1 MTNDRPRPASFGF
14 DADFSDLST
23 VKPATRAGVAKP
35 SASKPAPPK
44 AKAPKAK
51 TADPKLAK
59 AKQAKPKLAKPETS
73 HKTKTAVPAVLRE
86 REQMAE
92 KLAKSMGFESREQ
105 KPVVLKKRRR
115 THHDEPVDQLSIRG
129 PVRVLNEF
137 ITYCESEHLSY
148 WQAMEQL
155 LEAKSPS

>member
-1 MTNDRPRPASFGF
+1 MTNDRPKPASFGF

-23 VKPATRAGVAKP
+23 VQPATRAATAKP
-35 SASKPAPPK
+35 VAAKKAPSKPKKSK
-44 AKAPKAK
+44 AKPRSKSAPK
-51 TADPKLAK
+51 
-59 AKQAKPKLAKPETS
+59 
-73 HKTKTAVPAVLRE
+73 PAVLKE
-86 REQMAE
+86 REQMADR
-92 KLAKSMGFESREQ
+92 LAQSMGFESREQ

-148 WQAMEQL
+148 WEAMEQL

>member
-1 MTNDRPRPASFGF
+1 MTNDRPKPASFGF

-23 VKPATRAGVAKP
+23 VKPATRTGVTTQ
-35 SASKPAPPK
+35 SISKPAPSK

-51 TADPKLAK
+51 TANPKTAK
-59 AKQAKPKLAKPETS
+59 AKQARPKLAKPDTS

-148 WQAMEQL
+148 WEAMEQL

>member
-1 MTNDRPRPASFGF
+1 MTNDRPKPASFGF

-35 SASKPAPPK
+35 SISKPDSPK

-51 TADPKLAK
+51 TATPKTAK
-59 AKQAKPKLAKPETS
+59 AKPAKPDTS

-148 WQAMEQL
+148 WEAMEQL

>member
-1 MTNDRPRPASFGF
+1 MTNDRPKPASFGF

-35 SASKPAPPK
+35 SVSKPDSPK

-51 TADPKLAK
+51 TATPKTAK
-59 AKQAKPKLAKPETS
+59 AKPAKPDTS
-73 HKTKTAVPAVLRE
+73 HKTKTSVPAVLRE

-148 WQAMEQL
+148 WEAMEQL